1 MIEGFRKLIAKELHK
16 LADRFDTGTTEADET
31 QMMDIINML
40 THQPMSKEMACNYLN
55 MSRSRFDDKI
65 REGLIPK
72 GRKRV
77 GFKEL
82 IWFRDELEEIVKN
95 GKKKQA

>member
-1 MIEGFRKLIAKELHK
+1 MIEGLRKLIAKELHK
-16 LADRFDTGTTEADET
+16 LADKFDAGTTEADET

-82 IWFRDELEEIVKN
+82 VWWKDELDNIKN
-95 GKKKQA
+95 KK